1 MSSVAGIAELS
12 KELAAKRGIP
22 LSEAKS
28 VMRDVVDVM
37 GSAIVSGGVSLKG
50 VMTITPV
57 VRKGRKGKIS
67 FGDKKGQEWETEDK
81 IVLSIKT
88 GCDMEAQLN
97 K

>member
-12 KELAAKRGIP
+12 KELAAKRGIS

-37 GSAIVSGGVSLKG
+37 SSAIVDGGVSIKG
-50 VMTITPV
+50 VMTITPT

-67 FGDKKGQEWETEDK
+67 FGDKRGQEWQTKDK
-81 IVLSIKT
+81 IVLSIKA
-88 GCDMEAQLN
+88 GRDMETRLN
-97 K
+97 N